1 MRIVIAPDSFK
12 GSLSAPE
19 AAQAMQCGVARIF
32 PDAGVDLIPIAD
44 GGEGTVQAM
53 VAATGGSLRQTLVRG
68 PLGAPVRATWG
79 MLGDATTAVIEM
91 AAASGLP
98 LLASDERNPLAA
110 CTWGTGEL
118 VRAAL
123 DAGVTSIILGIGGSA
138 TNDGG
143 TGFARAL
150 GARFLDAHGNDLPPG
165 GAALAG
171 LASIDCTG
179 LDARLAS
186 TTIRVACD
194 VDNPL
199 CGPRGASAVFGPQ
212 KGAGE
217 DDVRVLDNALG
228 VFAEVARATGQR
240 DVALTPGAGAAG
252 GLGAGLLF
260 FTSAILMPG
269 VNLVLDAVRFD
280 ERVREA
286 FLVLTGEGRTDWQTA
301 FGKAPVGVALAAKR
315 YGKPVLCISGGLGK
329 GADDVYAKGIDA
341 LASIA
346 PGPISLEEC
355 IADGNALLANAT
367 ERLCRAF
374 RAGVDA
380 LS

>member
-44 GGEGTVQAM
+44 GGEGTVQAL

-98 LLASDERNPLAA
+98 LLASDERNPLTA

-355 IADGNALLANAT
+355 IADGNTLLANAT

-374 RAGVDA
+374 RAGFDA